1 MNIMFAQV
9 HYILMQSLHVIY
21 SLIGLVGP
29 DNEVGD
35 VTGSELDHSDVA
47 DAMDEFC
54 DDRRS
59 LDSLSDTLQP
69 INKQVYH

>member
-1 MNIMFAQV
+1 MFAQV
-9 HYILMQSLHVIY
+9 HYILIQSLHVIC
-21 SLIGLVGP
+21 SLIGLVGH

-35 VTGSELDHSDVA
+35 VTGNELELSDVA

-54 DDRRS
+54 EDRRS

-69 INKQVYH
+69 INKRVYH